1 MLTVVLL
8 LAGSFAYETQSG
20 MTYLLASTQR
30 GRKTL
35 LRRKVGMAAI
45 LTTIVWAV
53 TYGLEFHA
61 FLGVCDTGTFT
72 ASVQNLSMLEN
83 FPIQCSIAVFLVGL
97 YLFRWLA
104 LFTCAMLTMLIS
116 SFMKRMETAY
126 IATCGVILLPSVL
139 YLYLDLEPL
148 KYLSLALLV
157 EAMPVLIDLS
167 SKGISIFIV
176 LILLLALAILSGC
189 VLRRKTKAA
198 T

>member
-1 MLTVVLL
+1 
-8 LAGSFAYETQSG
+8 
-20 MTYLLASTQR
+20 
-30 GRKTL
+30 
-35 LRRKVGMAAI
+35 
-45 LTTIVWAV
+45 
-53 TYGLEFHA
+53 
-61 FLGVCDTGTFT
+61 
-72 ASVQNLSMLEN
+72 MLEN